1 MTTKKKL
8 RAGKNSFNTKGIT
21 GRVELRDETYRK
33 FYQNK
38 FSLND
43 EVALYNLLKTLD
55 GLSKTPILEIIRKY
69 NKDGGNFW

>member
-8 RAGKNSFNTKGIT
+8 RVQKNSFNPKGIT
-21 GRVELRDETYRK
+21 GKIELKDENYRK

-43 EVALYNLLKTLD
+43 EEAIYNVLKTLD
-55 GLSKTPILEIIRKY
+55 GLTKTPVLEIIKKW
-69 NKDGGNFW
+69 NKLDSNFW

>member
-43 EVALYNLLKTLD
+43 EEAIYNVLKTLD
-55 GLSKTPILEIIRKY
+55 GLTKTPVLEIIKKW
-69 NKDGGNFW
+69 NKLDSNFW